1 MLIILSPAKTMDMKT
16 LGDTYPFTWPLFQ
29 QDADLL
35 VGKMQQYGVEELQ
48 KLLKVSKSLAE
59 ENYNRYQKF
68 DQADTPMKQALFAY
82 NGSVFKTMQTEWP
95 ISATFRTT
103 CGLFLCCM
111 VYSARWI

>member
-68 DQADTPMKQALFAY
+68 DQAVID
-82 NGSVFKTMQTEWP
+82 NVFSEEEK
-95 ISATFRTT
+95 I
-103 CGLFLCCM
+103 
-111 VYSARWI
+111 

>member
-48 KLLKVSKSLAE
+48 KLLKVSK
-59 ENYNRYQKF
+59 
-68 DQADTPMKQALFAY
+68 
-82 NGSVFKTMQTEWP
+82 
-95 ISATFRTT
+95 ISGRGKLQPLSKIRSGGHANETSPF
-103 CGLFLCCM
+103 CL
-111 VYSARWI
+111 

>member
-48 KLLKVSKSLAE
+48 KLLKVSKSKIRSGGHANETSPFCL
-59 ENYNRYQKF
+59 
-68 DQADTPMKQALFAY
+68 
-82 NGSVFKTMQTEWP
+82 
-95 ISATFRTT
+95 
-103 CGLFLCCM
+103 
-111 VYSARWI
+111 

>member
-59 ENYNRYQKF
+59 ENYIYHFRGRQIILVWNR
-68 DQADTPMKQALFAY
+68 
-82 NGSVFKTMQTEWP
+82 GVS
-95 ISATFRTT
+95 
-103 CGLFLCCM
+103 FL
-111 VYSARWI
+111 

>member
-48 KLLKVSKSLAE
+48 KLLKVSMLLSEISDNNVESRPNLL
-59 ENYNRYQKF
+59 NRRQSF
-68 DQADTPMKQALFAY
+68 IM
-82 NGSVFKTMQTEWP
+82 
-95 ISATFRTT
+95 
-103 CGLFLCCM
+103 
-111 VYSARWI
+111 SARRMESP

>member
-48 KLLKVSKSLAE
+48 K
-59 ENYNRYQKF
+59 
-68 DQADTPMKQALFAY
+68 
-82 NGSVFKTMQTEWP
+82 
-95 ISATFRTT
+95 FR
-103 CGLFLCCM
+103 F
-111 VYSARWI
+111 

>member
-82 NGSVFKTMQTEWP
+82 NGSVFSGVEQNTRSKQMK
-95 ISATFRTT
+95 R
-103 CGLFLCCM
+103 
-111 VYSARWI
+111 

>member
-68 DQADTPMKQALFAY
+68 DQADTITGVCSKPCKPTRFQ
-82 NGSVFKTMQTEWP
+82 WP

>member
-48 KLLKVSKSLAE
+48 KLLKANLWQRKITTVIKNSI
-59 ENYNRYQKF
+59 R
-68 DQADTPMKQALFAY
+68 
-82 NGSVFKTMQTEWP
+82 
-95 ISATFRTT
+95 RT
-103 CGLFLCCM
+103 
-111 VYSARWI
+111 RQ